1 MDTIPPTNVGDPIFL
16 TFMYD
21 LDLEIYV
28 HAKVLT
34 RSCLLVEVC
43 VYMSRKIHTEITDI
57 T

>member
-16 TFMYD
+16 TLMYG

-28 HAKVLT
+28 QAKVLP

-43 VYMSRKIHTEITDI
+43 VYMSRKIPAEITDI